1 MSKRAQNKERK
12 KAQIIEAATWLI
24 LKHGHADFTMPELA
38 LFVESGLSPYQTLV
52 AATTEPARYFDAEGE
67 FGTIVEGASADMVM
81 LDANPLDNIANASKI
96 SGVMLRGQWLSKDD
110 IQAVQE
116 QLQSEY
122 AADRELLASIMP
134 AQ

>member
-1 MSKRAQNKERK
+1 
-12 KAQIIEAATWLI
+12 
-24 LKHGHADFTMPELA
+24 
-38 LFVESGLSPYQTLV
+38 
-52 AATTEPARYFDAEGE
+52 
-67 FGTIVEGASADMVM
+67 M

-96 SGVMLRGQWLSKDD
+96 SGVMLRGQWLSKAD

>member
-1 MSKRAQNKERK
+1 MEEKS
-12 KAQIIEAATWLI
+12 AATNHNETFLNSAAWSLGCM
-24 LKHGHADFTMPELA
+24 KGMDNR
-38 LFVESGLSPYQTLV
+38 GQPY
-52 AATTEPARYFDAEGE
+52 G
-67 FGTIVEGASADMVM
+67 GADMVM
-81 LDANPLDNIANASKI
+81 LDANPLDDIANATKI
-96 SGVMLRGQWLSKDD
+96 SGVMLRGQWLSKAD

>member
-1 MSKRAQNKERK
+1 MIVS
-12 KAQIIEAATWLI
+12 IE
-24 LKHGHADFTMPELA
+24 HQELA

-52 AATTEPARYFDAEGE
+52 AATAEPARYFDAEGE

-81 LDANPLDNIANASKI
+81 LDANPLDDIANAKKI
-96 SGVMLRGQWLSKDD
+96 SGVMLRGLWLSKAD